1 LPEPSFSAKIL
12 FPSEKVKLEFPLF
25 TNFQSLDHRAIS
37 LDVLLL
43 EIIEEMSS
51 LTYQFQQPSPG
62 MMIFGMGFEMF
73 GQIIDPLAQ
82 DGDLNLRRPRIRNMS
97 LVLLDDGLLP
107 LWQ

>member
-1 LPEPSFSAKIL
+1 LPEPSFSAKIF
-12 FPSEKVKLEFPLF
+12 FPSEKVKLHFPLF

-37 LDVLLL
+37 LDILPLK
-43 EIIEEMSS
+43 IIEEMSS
-51 LTYQFQQPSPG
+51 LTYQFQQPSPR
-62 MMIFGMGFEMF
+62 MMVFHMGLEMF

-97 LVLLDDGLLP
+97 LVFLDDGLLL